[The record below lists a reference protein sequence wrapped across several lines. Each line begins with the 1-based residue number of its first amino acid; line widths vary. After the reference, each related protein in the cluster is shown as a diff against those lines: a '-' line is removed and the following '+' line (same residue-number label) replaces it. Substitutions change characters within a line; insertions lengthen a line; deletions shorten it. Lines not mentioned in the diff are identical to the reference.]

1 MAWLMTWLEKIFRK
15 IFQRTIYYYRSG
27 PIERDPGASFHAQN
41 FLDKIFTDEF
51 GFKIIGDSFKH
62 LKANN
67 CPQEIYGL
75 KMKKL
80 RDQRR
85 FYEYCQNELLLEMS
99 LEEVEKRAAFVVS
112 RPAPE
117 ASGGTTSETVIS
129 WLKNVPKLVII
140 GSHYEGLSD
149 NNSTFMIRMLTDR
162 YSLVFDTEQDVVNF
176 VRKYLR
182 IFKQGCR
189 SIQRLMIDIKRA
201 DPYVNNRPTLL
212 WDERFEGKV
221 VILYGRPGC
230 GKDTQARK
238 LQHLYG
244 FKFFGSGVELRDLYS
259 KLPGLE
265 SILGKGN
272 LSIEIIID
280 YLITDKLIKLE
291 KFEPIVFSGSPKK
304 VGEAKRL
311 MEFLNILKRK
321 PVVIVIDI
329 NEELSRERISLRRNC
344 DNCEESYCGEQYVE
358 NPICPKCDAP
368 LTARAENMSKEAI
381 EKIFS
386 WYKTDVEAVIRFFED
401 MGVVKHVDGNR
412 SIEEIFKDILEILK
426 GF

>member
-1 MAWLMTWLEKIFRK
+1 MYKKKIC
-15 IFQRTIYYYRSG
+15 YYRSG
-27 PIERDPGASFHAQN
+27 PIERDPAASFHAKN
-41 FLDKIFTDEF
+41 NLDNVFTEEF
-51 GFKIIGDSFKH
+51 GFKIVGDSFEY

-75 KMKKL
+75 KMKKS

-99 LEEVEKRAAFVVS
+99 LEEVGKRAAFIIS

-117 ASGGTTSETVIS
+117 ASGGTTSETVIGY
-129 WLKNVPKLVII
+129 LKDIPMLVII
-140 GSHYEGLSD
+140 GPHYEGISD
-149 NNSTFMIRMLTDR
+149 NESTFMIRMLNQG
-162 YSLVFDTEQDVVNF
+162 LFFDTEQDVIDF
-176 VRKYLR
+176 VRKH
-182 IFKQGCR
+182 
-189 SIQRLMIDIKRA
+189 IDIFRQGRKAIKRLIRKIKGT
-201 DPYVNNRPTLL
+201 DPYVNDRPVQL
-212 WDERFEGKV
+212 WNERFEGKV

-244 FKFFGSGVELRDLYS
+244 FKFFGSGVELRHLYS
-259 KLPGLE
+259 KLPGLK
-265 SILGKGN
+265 SILSGGN

-280 YLITDKLIKLE
+280 YLITDKSIKLE

-304 VGEAKRL
+304 VEEAKRL
-311 MEFLNILKRK
+311 VEFLDILKRK
-321 PVVIVIDI
+321 PIVIVIDI

-344 DNCEESYCGEQYVE
+344 DNCEESYCGKQYVR
-358 NPICPKCDAP
+358 NPICPKCDAL
-368 LTARAENMSKEAI
+368 LTARVENMSEEAI

-386 WYKTDVEAVIRFFED
+386 WYKTDVEKAIKFFED
-401 MGVVKHVDGNR
+401 MGVVEHVDGNR
-412 SIEEIFKDILEILK
+412 GIEEIFCDILEILK